1 MTDITEQIK
10 LKKTGFIRYLVVFM
24 LFIVT
29 AVNYGDRAVL
39 SIAGVPMSEELGIS
53 SVSLGYIFSAFA
65 WAYVLGQIPGGRLLD
80 RFGSRRVYFWS
91 IFLWS
96 LFTMLQAGVFL
107 LHGVTLFG
115 TVSLAVAVL
124 FLLRFIV
131 GLAECPAF
139 PGNSRVVSAW
149 FPLKERG
156 TASAVFNSAQYFA
169 TAIFAPIMGWFT
181 HNYGWH
187 SAFIFMGLIGII
199 ISFIWLRIIYPP
211 SQHPWV
217 SKDELA
223 YIEQGGA
230 LVNLD
235 ASLGKTEP
243 QAAAF
248 VEKETEKKITVKML
262 LSQRLLVGVYL
273 GQYCISTLTWF
284 FISWFP
290 VYLIKERHMTILGAG
305 FAASLPALCGFA
317 GGILGG
323 IVSDFLIKK
332 GCSLSLA
339 RKTPIILG
347 MLCSMSMLICNYVD
361 SISLAIFFMS
371 LAFFG
376 KGFGALGWAVVA
388 DTSPKEAIGLSGGL
402 FNTIGNIAG
411 IVTPIIIGYIVAAT
425 GSFHGALMYVSF
437 FAALTIFCYVF
448 LVGEIKRVEFS

>member
-1 MTDITEQIK
+1 MIEVTNKSNTK
-10 LKKTGFIRYLVVFM
+10 RTGSMRYLIVFM
-24 LFIVT
+24 LFLVT

-39 SIAGVPMSEELGIS
+39 SIAGVPMSDEIGIS
-53 SVSLGYIFSAFA
+53 SISLGYIFSAFA
-65 WAYVLGQIPGGRLLD
+65 WAYVLGQIPGGKLLD
-80 RFGSRRVYFWS
+80 RFGSKRVYFWS

-107 LHGVTLFG
+107 FKGITLFG
-115 TVSLAVAVL
+115 TVSMAVAVL

-139 PGNSRVVSAW
+139 PGNSRLVSAW

-156 TASAVFNSAQYFA
+156 TASAIFNSAQYFA

-181 HNYGWH
+181 HTYGWH
-187 SAFIFMGLIGII
+187 SSFIFMGLVGII
-199 ISFIWLRIIYPP
+199 VSFIWLKIIYPP

-217 SKDELA
+217 SSAELE
-223 YIEQGGA
+223 YIKQGGA

-235 ASLGKTEP
+235 ASAPADALSR
-243 QAAAF
+243 AD
-248 VEKETEKKITVKML
+248 EKNSASKITISKL
-262 LSQRLLVGVYL
+262 LSQRMLLGVYL
-273 GQYCISTLTWF
+273 GQFCISTLTWF

-290 VYLIKERHMTILGAG
+290 VYLIKERHMTVLGAG

-323 IVSDFLIKK
+323 VVSDYLLKR
-332 GCSLSLA
+332 GHSLSLA

-347 MLCSMSMLICNYVD
+347 MLCSMSMLFCNYVD
-361 SISLAIFFMS
+361 STSLAVFFMS

-411 IVTPIIIGYIVAAT
+411 IVTPIIIGYIVAAS
-425 GSFHGALMYVSF
+425 GSFHGALIYVSF
-437 FAALTIFCYVF
+437 FAALAIFCYLF
-448 LVGEIKRVEFS
+448 LVGEIKRVNFE